1 MHLDDGSMELY
12 IDICGI
18 FKIYTIELYFFH
30 QWFKRVDLKDFHEF
44 YHFLKQHENFV
55 KRIFKHEIRRDR
67 AYTCLSFWSGS
78 LLDIWD
84 LS

>member
-55 KRIFKHEIRRDR
+55 KRIFLFELYAIRVVGFKNKTTKIARK
-67 AYTCLSFWSGS
+67 
-78 LLDIWD
+78 II
-84 LS
+84 